1 MNMKSET
8 TSHLPSKAKKKTT
21 KRVKTCPET
30 MITNKNRPVGLAISG
45 PRRSIVRKQSP
56 KPQAFVTLKF
66 KALTRSR
73 FHLAIMTGMTKDIL
87 RQKIQELGE
96 EPPSE
101 LEQDA
106 TRGEVR
112 RAEGPSRPIAEFGQI
127 PDDRIEQSKKKRSQS
142 FRSTSENSSR

>member
-96 EPPSE
+96 EPPQSWSKTQLEARYVE
-101 LEQDA
+101 LKDQVA
-106 TRGEVR
+106 
-112 RAEGPSRPIAEFGQI
+112 PSQNLAKFLM
-127 PDDRIEQSKKKRSQS
+127 IELNKAKKKRSQS